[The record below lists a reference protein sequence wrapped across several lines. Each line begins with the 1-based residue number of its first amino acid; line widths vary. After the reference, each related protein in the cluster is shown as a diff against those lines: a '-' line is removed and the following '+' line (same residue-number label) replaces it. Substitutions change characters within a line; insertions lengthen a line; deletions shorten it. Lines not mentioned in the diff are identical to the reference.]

1 MSKNL
6 LSPVV
11 VMVILLTTPAQA
23 GGIEVLRGKFA
34 FNWLNDPAKGKCVKV
49 EGKLLNDFKSTRYH
63 CDLKTNLNSSSG
75 ASNRTC
81 TQIPRNKEYLIFD
94 TKRECN
100 DERETQA
107 TNE

>member
-1 MSKNL
+1 MSKNQFG
-6 LSPVV
+6 PVV
-11 VMVILLTTPAQA
+11 VMVLLLTASAQA

-34 FNWLNDPAKGKCVKV
+34 FDWLHDPAKGKCVKV
-49 EGKLLNDFKSTRYH
+49 DGKLMNDFKSTRYH
-63 CDLKTNLNSSSG
+63 CDLKANSNSSSD
-75 ASNRTC
+75 ASIRTC

-100 DERETQA
+100 EERDTQA